1 MARQVITHIDEF
13 NLKAKI
19 NHSGFQ
25 NVLFKNTDFEIKLKL
40 DQHINIIDFSHC
52 TFKEDV
58 LVSTIVENDA
68 TFNDCIFER
77 EIDLYRTTFKGKTRF
92 HNCTF
97 NKTNFFNTRFE
108 ELADFWGSIFN
119 EVVIFYKTDFIK
131 TTVFSTATFK
141 ENVLFTYTLI
151 EKLLIF
157 RGTYFEKGLD
167 LSLAIITGDL
177 GLFDLTLKDYESK
190 NNLTELEY
198 ETLVSKIGIIPTKNK
213 RETFRI
219 LKKHHLD
226 QKNPFEYQNF
236 ALQESV
242 VHRKEVFDKL
252 KIKDNWFNSL
262 YDYILLTLN
271 RFSNKHVT
279 SYWRGIIF
287 TAIVGVIFFYLSLVS
302 TKSYSISFNPRNWS
316 CESLQLSIKY
326 LFISLSPVHKHT
338 YMDELNPETMFY
350 VADFA
355 GRLFVSYG
363 IYQTIQ
369 AFRKFR

>member
-19 NHSGFQ
+19 NFSGFQ
-25 NVLFKNTDFEIKLKL
+25 NVLFKNIDFEIELKL
-40 DQHINIIDFSHC
+40 DKHINIINFSDC

-58 LVSTIVENDA
+58 LISTIVENDA
-68 TFNDCIFER
+68 TFYNCVFEK
-77 EIDLYRTTFKGKTRF
+77 EIDLQRTTFKGKTRF

-97 NKTNFFNTRFE
+97 NTTYFLNTRFE

-119 EVVIFYKTDFIK
+119 EVVIFYKSDFIK

-151 EKLLIF
+151 EKLLIL
-157 RGTYFEKGLD
+157 RGTNFEKGLD
-167 LSLAIITGDL
+167 LSLAIISGDL
-177 GLFDLTLKDYESK
+177 GLFDLALKDYESE
-190 NNLTELEY
+190 NNLTEQEY
-198 ETLVSKIGIIPTKNK
+198 ETAVSVVGTIPTKNK

-219 LKKHHLD
+219 LKKYHLD
-226 QKNPFEYQNF
+226 QKNPVEYQDY

-242 VHRKEVFDKL
+242 VHRKEVFEKL
-252 KIKDNWFNSL
+252 KTKDKWFSSL
-262 YDYILLTLN
+262 YDYILLSLN
-271 RFSNKHVT
+271 RVSNRHVT
-279 SYWRGIIF
+279 SYWRGILF
-287 TAIVGVIFFYLSLVS
+287 TAIVGVIFFYIALVS
-302 TKSYSISFNPRNWS
+302 TKSYSISFNPSNWS
-316 CESLQLSIKY
+316 WDSFQESIKY
-326 LFISLSPVHKHT
+326 FFISLSPVHKHT

-355 GRLFVSYG
+355 GRIFVSYG